1 MVYKMKLKEMT
12 DIKLGDSPSGSGSLA
27 FAKLQGNGNDFIFI
41 DEQYR
46 VKVADSLKAS
56 FAVQC
61 CHRNFGIGGDGV
73 LFLSPSDHAD
83 LRMRLFQPDGS
94 EAEMCGNG
102 VRCLAKYAWDAG
114 MVGQCFEVE
123 TLAGI
128 ISLKV
133 REIGGDFWARVDMG
147 VPCFDRKGIPAL
159 GEGEFMMEPVEGFET
174 SAVNTGV
181 PHAVIFVDDL
191 LDLPIDEVAPHIRRS
206 SLFPEGANVN
216 FVRVGDTFQVRT
228 FERGIEGETL
238 SCGTGSVASA
248 AVARKM
254 GMAGD
259 EVFVETR
266 GGPLLI
272 TFEGDRAYMDGPAAT
287 VFTGELSDDFHWDIS
302 QEI

>member
-12 DIKLGDSPSGSGSLA
+12 EIRLDEAPSSSGGLA
-27 FAKLQGNGNDFIFI
+27 FTKLHGNGNDFILI
-41 DEQYR
+41 DELAR
-46 VKVADSLKAS
+46 VKVADSLKSS
-56 FAVQC
+56 FAVQA

-73 LFLSPSDHAD
+73 LFLSSSEHAD

-114 MVGQCFEVE
+114 VAGQCFEVE

-128 ISLKV
+128 IPLKV

-147 VPCFDRKGIPAL
+147 VPCFDRRGIPAI
-159 GEGEFMMEPVEGFET
+159 GDGEFLMEPVEGFEA

-181 PHAVIFVDDL
+181 PHVVIFVDDL
-191 LDLPIDEVAPHIRRS
+191 MDLPIDEVAPHIRHC

-216 FVRVGDTFQVRT
+216 FVRLGDTFQVRT
-228 FERGIEGETL
+228 FERGVEGETL

-248 AVARKM
+248 AVARRL

-259 EVFVETR
+259 EIFVETR

-272 TFEGDRAYMDGPAAT
+272 TFEGERAYMDGPAST
-287 VFTGELSDDFHWDIS
+287 VFSGELSDEFHWDIS
-302 QEI
+302 QEL

>member
-1 MVYKMKLKEMT
+1 MKLKEMT
-12 DIKLGDSPSGSGSLA
+12 DIKLDKGSPGSGGLA
-27 FAKLQGNGNDFIFI
+27 FTKLQGNGNDFILI
-41 DEQYR
+41 DEYER
-46 VKVADSLKAS
+46 VKVADSLKSS
-56 FAVQC
+56 FAIQC

-73 LFLSPSDHAD
+73 LFLSPSTHTD

-128 ISLKV
+128 IPIKV
-133 REIGGDFWARVDMG
+133 RDIGGDFWVRVDMG
-147 VPCFDRKGIPAL
+147 VPCFDRAGIPAL
-159 GEGEFMMEPVEGFET
+159 GEGEFLNESLEGFEV

-181 PHAVIFVDDL
+181 PHSVVFIDDL
-191 LDLPIDEVAPHIRRS
+191 MNLPIDEVAPHIRRS
-206 SLFPEGANVN
+206 SLFPEGSNVN
-216 FVRVGDTFQVRT
+216 FVRIGNTFQVRT
-228 FERGIEGETL
+228 FERGVEGETL

-254 GMAGD
+254 GMVGD

-272 TFEGDRAYMDGPAAT
+272 IFQDDRAYMDGPAAT
-287 VFTGELSDDFHWDIS
+287 VYAGELSDEFHWDIS
-302 QEI
+302 QEL

>member
-1 MVYKMKLKEMT
+1 MKLEEMT
-12 DIKLGDSPSGSGSLA
+12 DIRLEKGPSGAGGVA
-27 FAKLQGNGNDFIFI
+27 FTKLQGNGNDFVLI
-41 DEQYR
+41 DEHDR
-46 VKVADSLKAS
+46 VAVADPLKPS
-56 FAVQC
+56 FAVEC

-73 LFLSPSDHAD
+73 LFLSQSDHAD

-102 VRCLAKYAWDAG
+102 IRCLAKYAWDSG
-114 MVGQCFEVE
+114 MVGRSFDVE

-128 ISLKV
+128 IPLKV
-133 REIGGDFWARVDMG
+133 RGIGGDFWARVDMG
-147 VPCFDRKGIPAL
+147 VPCFDRPGIPAV
-159 GEGEFMMEPVEGFET
+159 GEGEFLMEPLEGFQV

-191 LDLPIDEVAPHIRRS
+191 LDLPIDEVAPFIRHS
-206 SLFPEGANVN
+206 PLFPEGANVN
-216 FVRVGDTFQVRT
+216 FVLVGEVFQVRT
-228 FERGIEGETL
+228 FERGVEGETL

-254 GMAGD
+254 GMVDD

-272 TFEGDRAYMDGPAAT
+272 TFEGDEAYMDGPAST
-287 VFTGELSDDFHWDIS
+287 VYSGVLSDEFHWDIS
-302 QEI
+302 QEL

>member
-1 MVYKMKLKEMT
+1 MKLKEMT
-12 DIKLGDSPSGSGSLA
+12 DIRLGESPSGSGSLA
-27 FAKLQGNGNDFIFI
+27 FTKLQGNGNDFILI
-41 DEQYR
+41 DEHRR
-46 VKVADSLKAS
+46 VKVADPLKGS
-56 FAVQC
+56 FAIQC

-73 LFLSPSDHAD
+73 LFLSPSGHAD

-128 ISLKV
+128 IPLKV

-147 VPCFDRKGIPAL
+147 APCFDRAGVPAL
-159 GEGEFMMEPVEGFET
+159 GEGEFLMEPLEGFEV

-191 LDLPIDEVAPHIRRS
+191 MDLPIEDVAPHIRRS

-216 FVRVGDTFQVRT
+216 FVRIGETFAVRT

-248 AVARKM
+248 AVARRM

-287 VFTGELSDDFHWDIS
+287 VYSGELSDEFHWDIS
-302 QEI
+302 QEL

>member
-12 DIKLGDSPSGSGSLA
+12 EVRLEGLPTRSGGIA
-27 FAKLQGNGNDFIFI
+27 FTKLQGNGNDFILI
-41 DEQYR
+41 DETER
-46 VKVADSLKAS
+46 VKVADSLKGS

-73 LFLSPSDHAD
+73 LFLSPSEHAD

-114 MVGQCFEVE
+114 MVGEQFEVE

-128 ISLKV
+128 IPLMV

-147 VPCFDRKGIPAL
+147 VPCFDRRGIPSI
-159 GEGEFMMEPVEGFET
+159 GEGEFLREPLEGFEV

-181 PHAVIFVDDL
+181 PHAVVFVEDL
-191 LDLPIDEVAPHIRRS
+191 LNLPLDEVAPHIRRS
-206 SLFPEGANVN
+206 HHFPEGANVN
-216 FVRVGDTFQVRT
+216 FVRIGDSFQVRT
-228 FERGIEGETL
+228 FERGVEGETL

-248 AVARKM
+248 AVARRM
-254 GMAGD
+254 GMVGD

-272 TFEGDRAYMDGPAAT
+272 TFEGERAYMDGPAST
-287 VFTGELSDDFHWDIS
+287 VFAGELSDEFHWDIS
-302 QEI
+302 QVL

>member
-12 DIKLGDSPSGSGSLA
+12 DMRMEGDPSGAGGVS
-27 FAKLQGNGNDFIFI
+27 FTKLHGNGNDFILV
-41 DEQYR
+41 DEHHR
-46 VKVADSLKAS
+46 VKVADPLKSS

-73 LFLSPSDHAD
+73 LFLSPSEHAE

-102 VRCLAKYAWDAG
+102 IRCLAKYAWDAG
-114 MVGQCFEVE
+114 VVGRCFEVE

-147 VPCFDRKGIPAL
+147 VPCFDRRGIPAL
-159 GEGEFMMEPVEGFET
+159 GEGEFLMEPLEGFEV

-216 FVRVGDTFQVRT
+216 FVRIGDTFQVRT

-248 AVARKM
+248 AVARRM
-254 GMAGD
+254 GMVGD

-272 TFEGDRAYMDGPAAT
+272 SFDGERAYMEGPAST
-287 VFTGELSDDFHWDIS
+287 VFTGELCDEFHWDIS
-302 QEI
+302 QVI